1 MDFQEGGEEFS
12 AEDVE
17 TVIKNTIGEREEG
30 SERETEL
37 IVFRLL
43 VFVFIPFRFAL
54 PPNIVLTY
62 NSSNSISPPLQPSSS
77 SPPCTTPK
85 R

>member
-43 VFVFIPFRFAL
+43 VFVFIPFHFAL
-54 PPNIVLTY
+54 L
-62 NSSNSISPPLQPSSS
+62 LL
-77 SPPCTTPK
+77 
-85 R
+85 